1 VTQRLIVVGG
11 DAAGMSAASQAK
23 RMRKDDLEV
32 VALERSHYTSYS
44 ACGIP
49 YWVGGEVDGD
59 RLVART
65 PEQHRANG
73 IDLRMRIAVESVDL
87 DTQTIKTRNVD
98 TGTAGEEGFDHLVI
112 ATGAEPIRPDLPGID
127 AVGIFGL
134 QTLDDGGA
142 VIDYLNER
150 NPKRVV
156 VVGGG
161 YIGIEMAEAMAN
173 RGLSVTVVD
182 QAKEP
187 MTTLDP
193 DMGRMVHEAMEG
205 MGIDVR
211 TACQVDGF
219 AAAADGHIEAVSVN
233 GTEMPA
239 DIVICGLGVKPNTAL
254 AKAAGLRLGSK
265 EGLRTDLRMRVEG
278 MQNVWA
284 GGDCVESRNL
294 VSEDWVHAPLGTH
307 ANKQGRVIGT
317 NLGGGYATFPGVVGT
332 AMSKVMNLE
341 IARTGLRENEAE
353 DAGYKVV
360 TVIHK
365 STTRAGYY
373 PETSPITVKLIA
385 ELRTGRLLGGQIVG
399 RSEGAA
405 KRIDTLAVALWN
417 RMTVEE
423 ITALDLGYAP
433 PFSPVWDPVLIAAR
447 KATEAV
453 QAGAKQSL
461 ARSSPGR
468 QMTGPGR

>member
-1 VTQRLIVVGG
+1 
-11 DAAGMSAASQAK
+11 
-23 RMRKDDLEV
+23 
-32 VALERSHYTSYS
+32 
-44 ACGIP
+44 
-49 YWVGGEVDGD
+49 
-59 RLVART
+59 
-65 PEQHRANG
+65 
-73 IDLRMRIAVESVDL
+73 
-87 DTQTIKTRNVD
+87 
-98 TGTAGEEGFDHLVI
+98 
-112 ATGAEPIRPDLPGID
+112 
-127 AVGIFGL
+127 
-134 QTLDDGGA
+134 
-142 VIDYLNER
+142 
-150 NPKRVV
+150 
-156 VVGGG
+156 
-161 YIGIEMAEAMAN
+161 MAEAMAN

-182 QAKEP
+182 QAEEP

-193 DMGRMVHEAMEG
+193 DMGRLVHEAMEG

-211 TACQVDGF
+211 TKSQVDGF

-254 AKAAGLRLGSK
+254 AKAAGLTLGSIG
-265 EGLRTDLRMRVEG
+265 GLRTDLRMRVEG
-278 MQNVWA
+278 MENVWA
-284 GGDCVESRNL
+284 GGDCVESRHL

-353 DAGYKVV
+353 DAGYKIV
-360 TVIHK
+360 TVIHE

-373 PETSPITVKLIA
+373 PETSPIVVKLIA
-385 ELRTGRLLGGQIVG
+385 EVRTGRLLGGQIVG

-423 ITALDLGYAP
+423 MTALDLGYAP

-447 KATEAV
+447 KVAEAV
-453 QAGAKQSL
+453 QAEA
-461 ARSSPGR
+461 
-468 QMTGPGR
+468 

>member
-32 VALERSHYTSYS
+32 VAFERGHCTSYS

-49 YWVGGEVDGD
+49 YWVGGQIDGD
-59 RLVART
+59 RLVVRT
-65 PEQHRANG
+65 PEQHRVNG
-73 IDLRMRIAVESVDL
+73 IDVRMRIHVESVDL
-87 DTQTIKTRNVD
+87 DTQTIKTRHVD
-98 TGTAGEEGFDHLVI
+98 TGMTGEEAFDDLVI
-112 ATGAEPIRPDLPGID
+112 ATGAEPVRPDLPGID
-127 AVGIFGL
+127 AIGIFGV

-142 VIDYLNER
+142 VIDFLNER
-150 NPKRVV
+150 DPKRVV

-161 YIGIEMAEAMAN
+161 YIGIEMAEAMVN

-187 MTTLDP
+187 MATLDP
-193 DMGRMVHEAMEG
+193 DMGRLVHEAMEA

-211 TACQVDGF
+211 TECQVDGF
-219 AAAADGHIEAVSVN
+219 AAAADGQVEALSVD
-233 GTEMPA
+233 GTEMAA
-239 DIVICGLGVKPNTAL
+239 DIVICGLGVQPNTAV
-254 AKAAGLRLGSK
+254 AKAAGLTLGSK
-265 EGLRTDLRMRVEG
+265 GGLRTDLRMRVEG
-278 MQNVWA
+278 MENVWA
-284 GGDCVESRNL
+284 GGDCVESRHL
-294 VSEDWVHAPLGTH
+294 VSQDWVHAPLGTH

-317 NLGGGYATFPGVVGT
+317 NLAGGYATFPGVVGT

-353 DAGYKVV
+353 DAGYQVV
-360 TVIHK
+360 TVIHE

-385 ELRTGRLLGGQIVG
+385 EVRTGRLLGGQIVG

-453 QAGAKQSL
+453 EANV
-461 ARSSPGR
+461 
-468 QMTGPGR
+468 

>member
-23 RMRKDDLEV
+23 RMRKGDLEV
-32 VALERSHYTSYS
+32 LALERGHYTSYS

-59 RLVART
+59 HLVART

-73 IDLRMRIAVESVDL
+73 IDMRMRIEVESVDL
-87 DTQTIKTRNVD
+87 DTQTIKTRDVD
-98 TGTAGEEGFDHLVI
+98 TGTAREEAFDDLVI
-112 ATGAEPIRPDLPGID
+112 ATGAEPVRPDLPGID
-127 AVGIFGL
+127 AIGIFGV

-142 VIDYLNER
+142 VIDYLNDR

-156 VVGGG
+156 VVGSG

-182 QAKEP
+182 QAEEP

-193 DMGRMVHEAMEG
+193 DMGRLVHEAMEG

-211 TACQVDGF
+211 TKSQVDGF

-254 AKAAGLRLGSK
+254 AKAAGLTLGSIG
-265 EGLRTDLRMRVEG
+265 GLRTDLRMRVEG
-278 MQNVWA
+278 MENVWA
-284 GGDCVESRNL
+284 GGDCVESRHL

-353 DAGYKVV
+353 DAGYRIV
-360 TVIHK
+360 TVIHE

-373 PETSPITVKLIA
+373 PETSPIVVKLIA
-385 ELRTGRLLGGQIVG
+385 EVRTGRLLGGQIVG

-423 ITALDLGYAP
+423 MTALDLGYAP

-447 KATEAV
+447 KVAEAV
-453 QAGAKQSL
+453 QAEA
-461 ARSSPGR
+461 
-468 QMTGPGR
+468 